1 LSYTKVITNFTR
13 IMAPQTLEQRV
24 AHLEAE
30 LERIHSLLQTDST
43 ANSRPDQLNPIG
55 QPATALTNGL
65 PFGVF
70 ANDPY
75 FDEIIQRLRA
85 ERELDAD
92 NPAYT

>member
-1 LSYTKVITNFTR
+1 MIST
-13 IMAPQTLEQRV
+13 QTIEQRV
-24 AHLEAE
+24 TQLEDE
-30 LERIHSLLQTDST
+30 LARVASLL
-43 ANSRPDQLNPIG
+43 
-55 QPATALTNGL
+55 PAPNHEAKPEDDPLSNDL

-75 FDEIIQRLRA
+75 FDEILLGMRE